1 MKRWYYLLLFPML
14 WTGCGED
21 VEGCLDPNAT
31 NFDPSAD
38 VSCCC
43 EYPQLTLKLSYLNY
57 GGDSSSFALN
67 IPYNDDNGQV
77 FAVSDLRFYLSGFEL
92 VRADNSVVSV
102 TDTIEV
108 MLRNGTLATLTDD
121 FCLVRNS
128 VFKYNIGTTN
138 VSGDFTKIRFKVGLD
153 SIASLVNPQDL
164 ETVHPL
170 HSDFGMFSNDSYSYN
185 KIAIIADTSASD
197 IISTYVIDDELVAI
211 ELDYNFTINSG
222 FDTEIKI
229 NADLKSLLNT
239 VDFQNDDYNTI
250 ISKIVTNTSEIF
262 RIVE

>member
-1 MKRWYYLLLFPML
+1 MRRWFYLLLFPML
-14 WTGCGED
+14 WMGCGED
-21 VEGCLDPNAT
+21 IEGCLDPNAA

-43 EYPQLTLKLSYLNY
+43 EYPQLTVKLSYSNY
-57 GGDSSSFALN
+57 ASDSSSFALN
-67 IPYNDDNGQV
+67 VPYNDDNGQV
-77 FAVSDLRFYLSGFEL
+77 FAVSDLRFYLSDFEL
-92 VRADNSVVSV
+92 IRSDNSVVTV
-102 TDTIEV
+102 TDTLEV

-128 VFKYNIGTTN
+128 VFKYNIGTTD

-153 SIASLVNPQDL
+153 SIASLVSPQDL
-164 ETVHPL
+164 ETAHPL

-185 KIAIIADTSASD
+185 KIAIITDTSFSD
-197 IISTYVIDDELVAI
+197 VVSTYIINAEAVEI

-229 NADLKSLLNT
+229 NADLKNLLKT
-239 VDFQNDDYNTI
+239 IDFQNDDYNAI
-250 ISKIVTNTSEIF
+250 ISKIVANTSDIF
-262 RIVE
+262 RIVD